1 MLSISDSLTPI
12 ARTYPSTEA
21 LVQIAQHPGHDLG
34 GADSTFEL
42 LPRDLLGGSVG
53 IFVQVAGQQKAA
65 ADPVVLDDDLPG
77 HGIFRRRFGSTSSVI
92 VIFLQD
98 FAASPSDCQG
108 TATPSGPAVASSCRQ
123 ISFASGIPSR
133 A

>member
-1 MLSISDSLTPI
+1 MASRMLSISDSLTPI

-53 IFVQVAGQQKAA
+53 ILVQVAGQHPIRAEERVAQLLNLAALRWSMTCAGRDRGTAA
-65 ADPVVLDDDLPG
+65 AKPPKSAGAGNRRAATAPTASVCRPG
-77 HGIFRRRFGSTSSVI
+77 
-92 VIFLQD
+92 
-98 FAASPSDCQG
+98 SDG
-108 TATPSGPAVASSCRQ
+108 HPGL
-123 ISFASGIPSR
+123 
-133 A
+133 

>member
-53 IFVQVAGQQKAA
+53 ILVQVAGQQGMRDLRAEVF
-65 ADPVVLDDDLPG
+65 DHIQGLNLSYYHRTPLGRVV
-77 HGIFRRRFGSTSSVI
+77 GSTDWVM
-92 VIFLQD
+92 VNWL
-98 FAASPSDCQG
+98 
-108 TATPSGPAVASSCRQ
+108 
-123 ISFASGIPSR
+123 
-133 A
+133 